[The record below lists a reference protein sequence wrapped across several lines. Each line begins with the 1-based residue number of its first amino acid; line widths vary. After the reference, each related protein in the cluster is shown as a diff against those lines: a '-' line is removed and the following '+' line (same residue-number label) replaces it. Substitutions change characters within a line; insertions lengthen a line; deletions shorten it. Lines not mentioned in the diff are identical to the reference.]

1 MKESRRNFVKEY
13 LAEVKKLLD
22 SMEQDLAS
30 ELDRLIPILGKARE
44 NRNTVFL
51 MGNGGSASTASHIA
65 QDLAKCTITE
75 DLPRFKIISL
85 ADSIPG
91 MLAWANDSSYEDIF
105 VEQLKNLMEPGDIV
119 IGISGSGNSMNV
131 IKAIEYAN
139 KNRGKTV
146 GISGYDGGKLL
157 KCAQENI
164 HVPSF
169 HMQRVEDIHLLVLH
183 LLMCLIRD
191 IDSSKP
197 RASNKLSRVNL

>member
-1 MKESRRNFVKEY
+1 MKQTRKQFVKEY
-13 LAEVKKLLD
+13 LSEVRKLLD
-22 SMEQDLAS
+22 AMEGDLAVG
-30 ELDRLIPILGKARE
+30 LDRLTPLLTKARK
-44 NRNTVFL
+44 NKNTVFL
-51 MGNGGSASTASHIA
+51 MGNGGSASTASHVA
-65 QDLAKCTITE
+65 QDIAKCTIA
-75 DLPRFKIISL
+75 DGLPRFRVISL

-91 MLAWANDSSYEDIF
+91 MLAWANDSSYENIF
-105 VEQLKNLMEPGDIV
+105 LEQLKNLMEPGDIV

-139 KNRGKTV
+139 KNGGKTI

-157 KCAQENI
+157 KNAQENI

-191 IDSSKP
+191 VDDKALTSK
-197 RASNKLSRVNL
+197 

>member
-1 MKESRRNFVKEY
+1 M
-13 LAEVKKLLD
+13 D
-22 SMEQDLAS
+22 SLVRDYFTTLQGV
-30 ELDRLIPILGKARE
+30 LDRLPVGNITRVVEEILEAGGRGS
-44 NRNTVFL
+44 TIFL
-51 MGNGGSASTASHIA
+51 LGNGGSAATASHFA
-65 QDLAKCTITE
+65 CDLAKGTQVRGQRSFRVIALTDNVPLIT
-75 DLPRFKIISL
+75 
-85 ADSIPG
+85 
-91 MLAWANDSSYEDIF
+91 AWGNDTAYDRIFAEQLRPLVQAND
-105 VEQLKNLMEPGDIV
+105 LV

-169 HMQRVEDIHLLVLH
+169 HMQQVEDVHLLVLH

-191 IDSSKP
+191 IDSPKLRTSK
-197 RASNKLSRVNL
+197 